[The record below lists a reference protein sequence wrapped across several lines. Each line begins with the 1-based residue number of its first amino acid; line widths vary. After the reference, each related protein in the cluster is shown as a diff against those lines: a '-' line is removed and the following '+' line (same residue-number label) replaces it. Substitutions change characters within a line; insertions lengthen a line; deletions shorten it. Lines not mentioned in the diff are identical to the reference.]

1 MNRNLSLLILSFLFG
16 LVSFAQTEPTEFTG
30 RDPREREQA
39 PQTDQMNFVHNEIL
53 VKFKDNVQLKS
64 GASLKSAGI
73 GTVDLVLKNY
83 GTETLEKLFPTE
95 TKLKSAKVVKDP
107 QGRDMVIPSL
117 HNIYKIVLPELKSG
131 NGQPADIFK
140 MIEEL
145 KTLPEVEYAEPNYIY
160 SIDNLQPAGPVLTP
174 ADLEKMQQN
183 NNVKSAAEGV
193 TPNDPLYEQQWYI
206 PAIKANLVWAQTTG
220 GSDQVIAI
228 LDTGVDTEHP
238 DLKNKIWQNPGEIAG
253 NGIDDDG
260 NGLVDDIMGWDYI
273 NNDNDP
279 KDDNSHGT
287 HVAGIAAA
295 ETNNGIGIAG
305 VNWQAKIMPLKV
317 FQSSGRGD
325 VAKIT
330 QAIIYATQKGATA
343 INMSFGSYSRSMT
356 MENVLANAY
365 ATCILVAAAGNDG
378 GYIEDCIPV
387 KGPFFPAALSFVLG
401 VQSPDGGFSNLDCN
415 GAALSGFSELFNY
428 EMKAPGTNIISTIP
442 NGNYRVY
449 QGTSMAT
456 PMVAAA
462 VSLYRKLIPYEE
474 ETNEFMWVKL
484 IQATGQFLDIE
495 KALTLIPKPE
505 VWFLNKVLVD
515 DCETCDKDGRVDA
528 GETIQL
534 WFRARNTG
542 GQVDSVNWK
551 IRLAEFEDKSTC
563 TIVKPTSFLGSV
575 SPYATRTSES
585 DPMKISINTNVAH
598 DRDITFDL
606 LSWYKGA
613 SDTLIQKFVLTVEN
627 GEELKDIL
635 TDVKVLTPNK
645 LYLVNQSFMVG
656 TSGTLIIKPG
666 TKLLFYPGKTIPVS
680 GNLVA
685 QGKPDSIIHFIG
697 YIPPGSNETVGP
709 IFSFRN
715 QANPNHTKFS
725 YCHFENL
732 ATALHAEF
740 GDPYPF
746 MRQPSVYNSTF
757 TEVRSI
763 GIADTLINNQFISPF
778 VAINYPGVKESFYHT
793 GYLERNNFIGPPTST
808 KYRYDGPLTYLF
820 NNFNDRY
827 RVLKFNNFINYR
839 NAPENGQH
847 AGSITDPQ
855 HQNNW
860 ISENSKEGIIY
871 NKIKTHSWSTAEFHP
886 FVNQYWGTSDSLKIE
901 NMIYDFMENPMLP
914 RAKFSPYLSTP
925 TELSHAVVWKVLV
938 NGKDAQD
945 EVVEPVGVGKQRF
958 DVYFN
963 RPMDRSV
970 VPNVAFGVRYP
981 FSSNPVN
988 EEGNWSEDGRIYT
1001 VYKTVKLTSGDGIN
1015 RIRVTGAKDLDGWE
1029 IPLEDM
1035 RFEFLI
1041 SAASSASN
1049 EFMATPGL
1057 GKVAL
1062 EWNHN
1067 DLEDGLGYNMYRME
1081 HINDSTLTEP
1091 VIINSSLITDT
1102 LYSDFSVVPNKKYYY
1117 YYKILRTNLEETD
1130 SSKVVAAIPFTAAV
1144 GDANGDLSVNVLDVT
1159 TIVAYLLNQN
1169 PQPFIFEAA
1178 DVNGDEQINVLDI
1191 VATVN
1196 KVLNPGK
1203 SGSLAETGTVNL
1215 YLQNDTLFADA
1226 PVPVGALQF
1235 DITGISDIGEIEK
1248 LKALQGFES
1257 GYSIKD
1263 NNLLLIMYSLTGKTI
1278 PAGNR
1283 IPLLK
1288 LRKGSG
1294 ITGMIMGDSKGSPLV
1309 VNYLSTGLWNLR
1321 DLGTG
1326 VATLGQNYP
1335 NPFNQSTTIPITV
1348 NEPVDELVVRIINIT
1363 GQEVALLHLKNPVL
1377 GENLLQW
1384 NTSGQMGMLVYRLE
1398 IMRDGKMAVA
1408 GVKKMVIQ

>member
-16 LVSFAQTEPTEFTG
+16 LVSFAQTEPTDFTG
-30 RDPREREQA
+30 RDQRERERA

-73 GTVDLVLKNY
+73 GTVDLVLKNH

-174 ADLEKMQQN
+174 AHLEKMQQN

-273 NNDNDP
+273 NSDNDP

-325 VAKIT
+325 VAVIS
-330 QAIIYATQKGATA
+330 QGIIYATQKGATV
-343 INMSFGSYSRSMT
+343 INMSFGSYARSLA
-356 MENVLANAY
+356 MEDALANAY
-365 ATCILVAAAGNDG
+365 ATSVLVAAAGNDG
-378 GYIEDCIPV
+378 VCI
-387 KGPFFPAALSFVLG
+387 GPPSPPCFPIFPAALSFVLG
-401 VQSPDGGFSNLDCN
+401 VEANKQYPSVCGAGDPIIRACFSNFDPDGPVFSKYIDL
-415 GAALSGFSELFNY
+415 LNY
-428 EMKAPGTNIISTIP
+428 ELKAPGVDIISCIP
-442 NGNYRVY
+442 GGNYRVY
-449 QGTSMAT
+449 NGTSMAA
-456 PMVAAA
+456 PIVAGA
-462 VSLYRKLIPYEE
+462 VSLYNVIYPMESTELIFGSFIN
-474 ETNEFMWVKL
+474 TNEQHINVDNA
-484 IQATGQFLDIE
+484 INTVR
-495 KALTLIPKPE
+495 IPK
-505 VWFLNKVLVD
+505 LNIVSYELKDTIDGD
-515 DCETCDKDGRVDA
+515 DDQRPDA
-528 GETIQL
+528 GETINL
-534 WFRARNTG
+534 YIKVRNTWA
-542 GQVDSVNWK
+542 QANDVK
-551 IRLAEFEDKSTC
+551 IGIELGEFEDNSVVQILNNESVIGSISAYASRINDIPIKIKIANDVNNDRDIVLNLKSWYGNNEGLTSQ
-563 TIVKPTSFLGSV
+563 TMILKVENGTELNGVMDSTLILTSDKFYIVNSSFRIGANGFLKVMPGTKMKFYTYAVNRGNFEFLGKKDSMIVIDGPGNIGGEFNGNGKGKYSYVHFINNTFSINAESLENCLIENYKSGQYLFATAFVKNVYIKNSSVSFFGYSQFEKCVFDNCIHWSYYSNTHDLNHCVYSKINNEVGQPRNYPNSLFRVTNDIINPAPNSFLGFKS
-575 SPYATRTSES
+575 
-585 DPMKISINTNVAH
+585 
-598 DRDITFDL
+598 L
-606 LSWYKGA
+606 
-613 SDTLIQKFVLTVEN
+613 
-627 GEELKDIL
+627 
-635 TDVKVLTPNK
+635 KVLITEGMEEEVNYPN
-645 LYLVNQSFMVG
+645 QFWG
-656 TSGTLIIKPG
+656 TTNTERIKRMYTDFWSVPEWPILNIKP
-666 TKLLFYPGKTIPVS
+666 F
-680 GNLVA
+680 
-685 QGKPDSIIHFIG
+685 
-697 YIPPGSNETVGP
+697 
-709 IFSFRN
+709 
-715 QANPNHTKFS
+715 
-725 YCHFENL
+725 L
-732 ATALHAEF
+732 A
-740 GDPYPF
+740 
-746 MRQPSVYNSTF
+746 QPSDSC
-757 TEVRSI
+757 
-763 GIADTLINNQFISPF
+763 
-778 VAINYPGVKESFYHT
+778 
-793 GYLERNNFIGPPTST
+793 
-808 KYRYDGPLTYLF
+808 
-820 NNFNDRY
+820 
-827 RVLKFNNFINYR
+827 
-839 NAPENGQH
+839 H
-847 AGSITDPQ
+847 A
-855 HQNNW
+855 H
-860 ISENSKEGIIY
+860 
-871 NKIKTHSWSTAEFHP
+871 
-886 FVNQYWGTSDSLKIE
+886 
-901 NMIYDFMENPMLP
+901 
-914 RAKFSPYLSTP
+914 
-925 TELSHAVVWKVLV
+925 VWKVLV

-963 RPMDRSV
+963 RPMDKTFLPQVS
-970 VPNVAFGVRYP
+970 FGVRYP
-981 FSSNPVN
+981 YNQQLAN
-988 EEGNWSEDGRIYT
+988 EEGSWSEDSRIYT
-1001 VYKTVKLTSGDGIN
+1001 VYKTIKLTTGDGIN
-1015 RIRVTGAKDLDGWE
+1015 RIRVSGAKEANGWDWE
-1029 IPLEDM
+1029 MPVEDQ

-1057 GKVAL
+1057 GKVSL
-1062 EWNHN
+1062 EWNNN

-1117 YYKILRTNLEETD
+1117 YFKILRTNLEETD
-1130 SSKVVAAIPFTAAV
+1130 SSKIVAAIPFTAAV

-1203 SGSLAETGTVNL
+1203 SGSLAEAGTVNL